1 MRAMILAA
9 GRGERLRPLTD
20 TTPKALVDVGGTS
33 LLERHLQR
41 LQVAGVTDVVINVD
55 WLGEQIIER
64 IGDGTRYGVNVSFSP
79 EFGNVLETA
88 GGIQKALPML
98 GDAPFWVVNADVFTD
113 AVVPEVGLPD
123 SIDGHLLM
131 VPTPSFKRKGDF
143 DIAEGLL
150 RNSDNPKFTFSGIA
164 CYHPRFFAGL
174 KPGRAALAPLLRTA
188 TDEGRLTAAMLAG
201 SWDDVGTAE
210 RLEQVRD
217 ANAATSVGD

>member
-1 MRAMILAA
+1 MILAA

-41 LQVAGVTDVVINVD
+41 LQAAGVTDVVINID

-98 GDAPFWVVNADVFTD
+98 GDAPFWVVNADVYTD
-113 AVVPEVGLPD
+113 AVIPEVSLAD
-123 SIDGHLLM
+123 RIDGHLLM
-131 VPTPSFKRKGDF
+131 VPTPSFKHQGDF
-143 DIAEGLL
+143 DIVDGLL
-150 RNSDNPKFTFSGIA
+150 RNSDSPEFTFSGIA
-164 CYHPRFFAGL
+164 CYHPRFFSDLA
-174 KPGRAALAPLLRTA
+174 PGRAALAPLLRQA
-188 TDEGRLTAAMLAG
+188 ADDGRLTAAMLPG

-217 ANAATSVGD
+217 RSAATSVGS